1 MNGEGGVLF
10 IGVDDQG
17 SILGL
22 GEDYKTLKK
31 QDSDGF
37 EIELRQSVEKYTKN
51 KAANEFFKVKF
62 HNLDGKEI
70 CEIIVSPGQKPVFI
84 YDEGG
89 KQQECYVRIGNSSK
103 PYNLDEFYEYCK
115 RRFR

>member
-1 MNGEGGVLF
+1 MNRLKQRESSNIELKSSFRYDVKLKQPNPKIIEKAIAKTIASFMNGEGGVLF

-51 KAANEFFKVKF
+51 KASKRI
-62 HNLDGKEI
+62 LQSEI
-70 CEIIVSPGQKPVFI
+70 S
-84 YDEGG
+84 
-89 KQQECYVRIGNSSK
+89 
-103 PYNLDEFYEYCK
+103 
-115 RRFR
+115 

>member
-1 MNGEGGVLF
+1 MLLLAQVVTVNSSPKIIEKAIAKTIASFMNGEGGVLF

-62 HNLDGKEI
+62 HNLDG
-70 CEIIVSPGQKPVFI
+70 QKPVFI

-89 KQQECYVRIGNSSK
+89 KQQECYVRIGN
-103 PYNLDEFYEYCK
+103 
-115 RRFR
+115 